1 MRTITKLPEPPCLTL
16 LRAQTGAVF
25 DDRGLESAPEVDGG
39 NPMLSSAC
47 KQTLREQLWKEQRGL
62 CCYCCNGI
70 VASEDGMRIEHW
82 KPLRRFPE
90 HQLEYRNLMAAC
102 PGNEG
107 QEGLE
112 HCDVRKGNKDLIK
125 NPSNP
130 EHRVE
135 ETIYYLTNGE
145 VRSKDPEFD
154 SELGEN
160 SQVVKLGYERVLNLN
175 VPFLRQNRIGVLT
188 GFTMGLAKRG
198 TLDRTTLERLVRKWG
213 GTEPGQLNA
222 FAPVVVWWLT
232 KRLNRA

>member
-1 MRTITKLPEPPCLTL
+1 MRTITKLPEPPCLAQ
-16 LRAQTGAVF
+16 LRAQPGAVF
-25 DDRGLESAPEVDGG
+25 DDRGLESAPHVESG

-82 KPLRRFPE
+82 KPLKRFPE
-90 HQLEYRNLMAAC
+90 HQLEYWNLMAAC

-112 HCDVRKGNKDLIK
+112 HCDVCKGNQDLSK

-130 EHRVE
+130 QHRLE
-135 ETIYYLTNGE
+135 EAIHYLNNGE
-145 VRSKDPEFD
+145 VRSTDSQFD

-160 SQVVKLGYERVLNLN
+160 PRVTKRGYERVLNLN

-188 GFTMGLAKRG
+188 GFTTGLAKRG
-198 TLDRTTLERLVRKWG
+198 ALDRPALERLVRKWS
-213 GTEPGQLNA
+213 GTEPGQLEA